1 MGTADGAMGGSYGA
15 REFGAG
21 EWADANWRSGGS
33 RELTEEIV
41 QETWLVAVGRIR
53 RFEPAQVPPELA

>member
-21 EWADANWRSGGS
+21 EWAGAQLAQRRW
-33 RELTEEIV
+33 V
-41 QETWLVAVGRIR
+41 ALVGV
-53 RFEPAQVPPELA
+53 